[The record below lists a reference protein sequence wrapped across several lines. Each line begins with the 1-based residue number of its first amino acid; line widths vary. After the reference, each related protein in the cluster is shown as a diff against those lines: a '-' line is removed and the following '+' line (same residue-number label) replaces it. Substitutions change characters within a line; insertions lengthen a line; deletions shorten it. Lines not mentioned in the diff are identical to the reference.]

1 MNKLFLL
8 IFIWKVTLSLIGDGK
23 YFQLLNDFTYNSKQP
38 KTYSNTKQT
47 YKTYNDSII
56 YPSNIILLPNIAN
69 STGMIQTT
77 KQILP
82 SNFELQVKL
91 KINPTLGALCY
102 IWFYSHTTHNVHG
115 VLIFSN
121 QNAITKIL
129 FYESENTTIDN
140 VNIDHI
146 INNANSYEQGGK
158 YCMEYISNNKYTLF
172 TFRLFMNEFFL
183 YYNTPTHLLYSCFSY
198 VNSKYNERK
207 FEGPFTVAIGGRN
220 VHNKYQSEIT
230 ISKISIFNRNEQ
242 ERFNYVYYPSYT
254 VEGITKA
261 KDNDNDVIEKHCEKY
276 NVNWNDVNNSIK
288 DVNEY
293 VNVSK
298 GNINE
303 SVFVKYLDV
312 LVERNT
318 FVDVFVDKMIM
329 KYFGYEHKK
338 GRTIIPNDIQ
348 NTYTTIKQHNYNMI
362 LFIRNNIIPFITQFT
377 SLIHSH
383 HNISAYTVSS
393 FSNITSTIHSYY
405 TWYKYTTLIELL
417 LTLLILLLI
426 ILLYIKSTKHNNNNN
441 SNNSIL
447 NIKSLTRS
455 NNKSIKQK

>member
-8 IFIWKVTLSLIGDGK
+8 IFIWKVTLSRIGDGK
-23 YFQLLNDFTYNSKQP
+23 YFQLLTDFTYNSKQP
-38 KTYSNTKQT
+38 KTYLNTKQT

-77 KQILP
+77 KQIVP

-102 IWFYSHTTHNVHG
+102 VWFYSHSTHNVHG

-121 QNAITKIL
+121 PNAITKIL

-140 VNIDHI
+140 INIDYI
-146 INNANSYEQGGK
+146 INNAKSYEQGGK

-198 VNSKYNERK
+198 VNSKYNEGK

-242 ERFNYVYYPSYT
+242 ERYNYVYYPSYK
-254 VEGITKA
+254 VKEITNA
-261 KDNDNDVIEKHCEKY
+261 EDDVIEKYYDRH
-276 NVNWNDVNNSIK
+276 NVNWNDVNNSIMN
-288 DVNEY
+288 VNEH

-298 GNINE
+298 GNVNE
-303 SVFVKYLDV
+303 SMFVKYLDV
-312 LVERNT
+312 LYERNA
-318 FVDVFVDKMIM
+318 FVDVFVNKMIM
-329 KYFGYEHKK
+329 KYFGYEHKE
-338 GRTIIPNDIQ
+338 GRTIIPNEIQ
-348 NTYTTIKQHNYNMI
+348 NIFSIIKQHNYKTI

-383 HNISAYTVSS
+383 HNTSTFTVSS
-393 FSNITSTIHSYY
+393 LSNITSTIHSYY

-426 ILLYIKSTKHNNNNN
+426 ILVYIRSN
-441 SNNSIL
+441 SNISVL